1 MCLLRGW
8 AGLNGWR
15 RGWRLNR
22 RVVERNRRRVRD
34 FESYRETRVV
44 HIYRRVVWLER
55 LRNMVA
61 ERWMRRRVKV
71 ATMNSIHNVRLKRPL
86 SSMRV
91 KHQRV
96 IRKML
101 RLGRDKVHT
110 RLRKSKSSER
120 DEVGRRKW

>member
-1 MCLLRGW
+1 M
-8 AGLNGWR
+8 
-15 RGWRLNR
+15 
-22 RVVERNRRRVRD
+22 
-34 FESYRETRVV
+34 